1 MLRRHL
7 RVTPGVILFFDVIT
21 TACSF
26 FLTFPLRS
34 LLIKIYPFGGKLVV
48 TDYLPLLLPILVV
61 WTILF
66 QFQKSTANL
75 RYISFRNEIMRIL
88 KIVIWGQ
95 VLLFMLLYSFH
106 IQEVS
111 RTFIWIF
118 GFINFFTLLF
128 QRFVLFQTLEFFRR
142 KGINRRK
149 VLIISDGNRS
159 EQLVQY
165 IEKYSDW
172 GLDIVG
178 FLDGNGHEVGS
189 DFCGA
194 KILGRLEKLPEV
206 LHNHFIEEVIFA
218 LPLGKLEEAKHL
230 LSLCETE
237 GVQARIISDFYS
249 GLVAHT
255 EVETV
260 HGLPIITYST
270 TPKEEWNLV
279 FKRVI
284 DIMLSGIGLVIL
296 SPMLIIIAIAIKLT
310 SPGPVVYRWHVV
322 GLNKKKFIGYKF
334 RTMVADADKLKEKL
348 TQHNEMTGAAF
359 KMKNDP
365 RITRVGR
372 LLRKYSLDELPQ
384 LFSVFKGDMSLVGPR
399 PPLVSE
405 VVEFKAW
412 HRRKLSVKPG
422 ITCLWQCSGRNHI
435 KNFDDWVKMDL
446 EYIDKWSLW
455 LDFKIMI
462 KTVPAVLLGRG
473 AY

>member
-7 RVTPGVILFFDVIT
+7 RLTPGVILFFDLIT

-34 LLIKIYPFGGKLVV
+34 LLIKIYPFGGKLAVAE
-48 TDYLPLLLPILVV
+48 YLPLLLPILVV

-66 QFQKSTANL
+66 QFQKSTVKL
-75 RYISFRNEIMRIL
+75 RYTSFRNEIKRTL
-88 KIVIWGQ
+88 KTVIWGQ
-95 VLLFMLLYSFH
+95 ILLFMVLYSFR

-118 GFINFFTLLF
+118 GFINFFTLLV
-128 QRFVLFQTLEFFRR
+128 QRYILLEILEYFR
-142 KGINRRK
+142 KIGLNRRK
-149 VLIISDGNRS
+149 VLIISDGDRS
-159 EQLVQY
+159 TQLVNSVQ
-165 IEKYSDW
+165 KYSDW

-178 FLDGNGHEVGS
+178 FLDANGHEVGS

-194 KILGRLEKLPEV
+194 KILGRLERLPEV
-206 LHNHFIEEVIFA
+206 LHNHFVEEVIFA
-218 LPLGKLEEAKHL
+218 LPLGKLEEAKDL

-237 GVQARIISDFYS
+237 GVQTRIISDFYS

-270 TPKEEWNLV
+270 TPREEWDLF
-279 FKRVI
+279 FKRII
-284 DIMLSGIGLVIL
+284 DIILSGIGLVIL
-296 SPMLIIIAIAIKLT
+296 SPFFLIISLAIKLT
-310 SPGPVVYRWHVV
+310 SPGPIFYRWHVV

-334 RTMVADADKLKEKL
+334 RTMVANADRLKEEL
-348 TQHNEMTGAAF
+348 MQHNEMKGAAF

-365 RITRVGR
+365 RITSVGR
-372 LLRKYSLDELPQ
+372 FLRKYSLDELPQ

-399 PPLVSE
+399 PPLVTE
-405 VVEFKAW
+405 VLEFKNW

-435 KNFDDWVKMDL
+435 KNFDEWVKMDL

-455 LDFKIMI
+455 LDLKIML
-462 KTVPAVLLGRG
+462 KTVPAVLMGRG